1 MIKQIINKG
10 EQTEF
15 VVVCPNCGK
24 EYNPCPKCVGSTS
37 GYEAYKNDALIQN
50 AFPEL
55 PPEERELLIS
65 GICNDCW
72 NEMFSDE
79 ED

>member
-24 EYNPCPKCVGSTS
+24 EYHVVGSTS
-37 GYEAYKNDALIQN
+37 GYEAYKNGALIQN

-55 PPEERELLIS
+55 PPEERELLVS

-72 NEMFSDE
+72 NEMFPDDE